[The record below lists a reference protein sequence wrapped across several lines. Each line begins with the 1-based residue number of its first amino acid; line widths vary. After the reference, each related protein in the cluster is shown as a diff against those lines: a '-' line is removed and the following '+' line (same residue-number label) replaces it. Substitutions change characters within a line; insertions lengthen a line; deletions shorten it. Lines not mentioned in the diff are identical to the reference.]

1 MVRSTFRTGYCQ
13 RIIPYDSS
21 ATVRQDSGRER
32 TNTGRI
38 PVVLAR
44 LQSSVGEVV
53 VLRTSYDV
61 YYFVCI
67 VILYDLLVCVR
78 NDSGSTYPSL
88 V

>member
-1 MVRSTFRTGYCQ
+1 MICYWYHLLIAFELSMVRSTFRTGYCQ

-44 LQSSVGEVV
+44 LKLSVGGVV
-53 VLRTSYDV
+53 VLG
-61 YYFVCI
+61 C
-67 VILYDLLVCVR
+67 
-78 NDSGSTYPSL
+78 
-88 V
+88 